1 MLVLTGRQRLFDAF
15 LLNSGQEARIEVKL
29 NSRKM
34 FEFGLCLP
42 GTVTGE
48 NGVKEL
54 QANMFDA
61 QKCGSGKAIRIDPP
75 TETGMKVHLV
85 TVDEREHRLEMTRV
99 KLYRESERISTS
111 TWISSII
118 PGENGEKSEKS
129 QLSSFLFLRC
139 HVKIRWCSHLS
150 ARLLNLIKYFCFHKN
165 TTEIRQ

>member
-48 NGVKEL
+48 NGLKEL

-61 QKCGSGKAIRIDPP
+61 QKCGAGKMIRIDPP
-75 TETGMKVHLV
+75 GETGMKVHLV
-85 TVDEREHRLEMTRV
+85 TADDRPHKLDMTRSKV
-99 KLYRESERISTS
+99 YREKERISTS
-111 TWISSII
+111 TWISAIL
-118 PGENGEKSEKS
+118 PG
-129 QLSSFLFLRC
+129 QM
-139 HVKIRWCSHLS
+139 I
-150 ARLLNLIKYFCFHKN
+150 
-165 TTEIRQ
+165 